1 MAAELAPITLA
12 ATGFAAVA
20 AALAVNSPAAQQRAA
35 ASVRSGRGGMHIGR
49 SGRVADVLAGRS
61 DALPLGRRGVI
72 AAAAASAVAVGLL
85 GAAPD
90 LAPIALSCVPLF
102 ALTVTIGL
110 GWVEPARTRRRRRQ
124 LLIEA
129 PQAME
134 LLASCLTAGLPL
146 RVATEAVVS
155 VFPGPL
161 SEDLGSVL
169 RMVDLGLSEP
179 DAWRTLRG
187 HPELGRAANDLARS
201 AHSGT
206 MLVDALSHHAELARQ
221 RRHAVVQVAARA
233 VGVRSVLPM
242 MTCFLP
248 AFLLLGVVPS
258 VVSAIVNALS

>member
-1 MAAELAPITLA
+1 
-12 ATGFAAVA
+12 
-20 AALAVNSPAAQQRAA
+20 
-35 ASVRSGRGGMHIGR
+35 
-49 SGRVADVLAGRS
+49 
-61 DALPLGRRGVI
+61 
-72 AAAAASAVAVGLL
+72 
-85 GAAPD
+85 
-90 LAPIALSCVPLF
+90 
-102 ALTVTIGL
+102 
-110 GWVEPARTRRRRRQ
+110 
-124 LLIEA
+124 
-129 PQAME
+129 ME

-146 RVATEAVVS
+146 RSATEAVVS

-206 MLVDALSHHAELARQ
+206 MLVDALNHHAELARQ
-221 RRHAVVQVAARA
+221 RRHAAVHVAARA

-242 MTCFLP
+242 MICFLP

-258 VVSAIVNALS
+258 VVSAIGNALS

>member
-1 MAAELAPITLA
+1 MAADLAPVTLA
-12 ATGFAAVA
+12 ATGFAAIA
-20 AALAVNSPAAQQRAA
+20 AALAVSSPDQRAA
-35 ASVRSGRGGMHIGR
+35 ASVRSPSSGMTRGRW
-49 SGRVADVLAGRS
+49 SRVLDLLAGRP
-61 DALPLGRRGVI
+61 DAMSLGRRGVV

-90 LAPIALSCVPLF
+90 LAPIALSCLPL
-102 ALTVTIGL
+102 LTLAVIIGL
-110 GWVEPARTRRRRRQ
+110 GWVEPSRSRRRRRQ

-146 RVATEAVVS
+146 RMATEAVAG

-187 HPELGRAANDLARS
+187 HSELGRAANDLARS

-206 MLVDALSHHAELARQ
+206 MLVDALNHHAELARQ
-221 RRHAVVQVAARA
+221 RRHAAVQVAARA

-248 AFLLLGVVPS
+248 AFLLLGIVPS

>member
-1 MAAELAPITLA
+1 MAAELAPGTLA
-12 ATGFAAVA
+12 ATGFAAIA
-20 AALAVNSPAAQQRAA
+20 AALAVSSPLAHQRAA
-35 ASVRSGRGGMHIGR
+35 ASVRSGSSGTARGR
-49 SGRVADVLAGRS
+49 WSRVADVLAGRP
-61 DALPLGRRGVI
+61 DAMPLGRRGAV

-90 LAPIALSCVPLF
+90 LAPIALICVPLLT
-102 ALTVTIGL
+102 LTVTIGL
-110 GWVEPARTRRRRRQ
+110 GWVEPARSRRRRRQ

-134 LLASCLTAGLPL
+134 LLGSCLTAGLPL
-146 RVATEAVVS
+146 RPATEAVVS

-187 HPELGRAANDLARS
+187 HSELGRAANDLARS

-206 MLVDALSHHAELARQ
+206 MLVEALHHHAELARQ
-221 RRHAVVQVAARA
+221 RRHAAVQVAARA